1 MTKIFRYFLFST
13 LALSVLFLASCE
25 EDPETPLG
33 DLAVSTSPSSDQTV
47 APGDTV
53 EVDVTI
59 TNASATAEATVLS
72 DAGGNFVDSDNT
84 ATTGESVSFIVPAD
98 AEDGDIITLTVTVT
112 DGGQQA
118 NAQLALNVETT
129 VVDIALSNSDFSTLV
144 AAVVEAGLVDD
155 LQGAGP
161 FTVFAPTNDAF
172 ADLLASLNLT
182 ADELLASDDLEN
194 ILLYHVVPAEA
205 LSTSLETGYYETLSG
220 DSLYILVDGGVFVNG
235 VEVTTPDLEAGNGV
249 VHVIDEV
256 LFPNATTYEAFLLA
270 APDGD
275 ANNEAFFSTETG
287 ELYSFN
293 DVVGTSDPVSET
305 IDFGYFYGGSFMA
318 SLLSPDNGNWTS
330 SVGYGMDQW
339 GTRNTTVFRT
349 TNLSAE
355 GFDAIASSQGDA
367 IEAEFEAGSA
377 VANPGRVSGLVAGD
391 VVAFQTEDNRYGLV
405 KVMEVVGTTG
415 VDDGIRIAV
424 KVTN

>member
-1 MTKIFRYFLFST
+1 
-13 LALSVLFLASCE
+13 
-25 EDPETPLG
+25 
-33 DLAVSTSPSSDQTV
+33 
-47 APGDTV
+47 
-53 EVDVTI
+53 
-59 TNASATAEATVLS
+59 
-72 DAGGNFVDSDNT
+72 
-84 ATTGESVSFIVPAD
+84 
-98 AEDGDIITLTVTVT
+98 
-112 DGGQQA
+112 
-118 NAQLALNVETT
+118 
-129 VVDIALSNSDFSTLV
+129 VDIALSNSDFSTLV

-293 DVVGTSDPVSET
+293 DVVGTTDPVSET